1 MREHCQKLEE
11 DIETLQ
17 MFEQSFLESQNEM
30 KAKEK
35 ELAKAQEDIQ
45 KLIPLRQINDELK
58 GDIRTLQITGEEKEF
73 KVKALTE
80 DLRIAER

>member
-35 ELAKAQEDIQ
+35 ELAKAQEDI
-45 KLIPLRQINDELK
+45 
-58 GDIRTLQITGEEKEF
+58 
-73 KVKALTE
+73 
-80 DLRIAER
+80 